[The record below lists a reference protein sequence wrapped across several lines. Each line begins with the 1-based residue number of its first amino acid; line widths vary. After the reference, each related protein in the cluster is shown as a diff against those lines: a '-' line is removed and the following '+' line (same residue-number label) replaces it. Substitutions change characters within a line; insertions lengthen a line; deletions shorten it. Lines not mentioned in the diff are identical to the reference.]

1 MKVYTT
7 ITEETIEK
15 YIHDIENNV
24 WNGSND
30 YGTVFFGK
38 VAIDLVCLPP
48 DGDDGNV
55 FGDVYMAYAECS
67 NMHIDD
73 TDIPFGDVYCFDRS
87 ELPADLS
94 EIRTMGPAKFAMY
107 IANLAKE
114 NCTELEKGFL
124 DDVPLPP
131 WTGVEN
137 GVVVDGIEAGEI

>member
-7 ITEETIEK
+7 ITEKTIED
-15 YIHDIENNV
+15 YIHDIENGV
-24 WNGSND
+24 ENGNND

-48 DGDDGNV
+48 DDGEGDI
-55 FGDVYMAYAECS
+55 FGDVYLAYAECS
-67 NMHIDD
+67 DMHIDD

-114 NCTELEKGFL
+114 KCAGLEKGFL

-131 WTGVEN
+131 WHGVEN